1 MADWVLSTFRN
12 EDAETILAAAEN
24 AAKACVCFI
33 ENGPDKAMTQFN
45 TRK

>member
-1 MADWVLSTFRN
+1 MADWVLSTFQN
-12 EDAETILAAAEN
+12 EDAEIIRTAAEN

-33 ENGPDKAMTQFN
+33 EKGQDKAMTQFN